1 MLHLWTTPI
10 LTMRPPVR
18 AALNQNLTQLA
29 LETRREFEFDIP
41 LQGKEEVDDYGNN
54 AFYEWQS
61 KGFDNKTRGMDGD
74 LHFKALVKI
83 LSKAARTYLK
93 HLGKGHLVPSSGM
106 EIFVWASV
114 HSRGSGHLTHV
125 HPGSLLSGVYFSQVP
140 PSAGRLLLEDPR
152 GPLPPFHDRFTVV
165 PTTGDLVMFPSWL
178 PHQVTSTV
186 SDEPRVSWSFNVL
199 NGDWS
204 HTASLMVSLEA

>member
-1 MLHLWTTPI
+1 M
-10 LTMRPPVR
+10 
-18 AALNQNLTQLA
+18 
-29 LETRREFEFDIP
+29 
-41 LQGKEEVDDYGNN
+41 EEVDEYGNNN
-54 AFYEWQS
+54 AFYDWQS
-61 KGFDNKTRGMDGD
+61 KAFDNKARGMDD
-74 LHFKALVKI
+74 DPYFKALVKI
-83 LSKAARTYLK
+83 LSKAARSYLM
-93 HLGKGHLVPSSGM
+93 HLGKGDLVPPGEM
-106 EIFVWASV
+106 ELFVWASI
-114 HSRGSGHLTHV
+114 HCRGSGHLTHV

-140 PSAGRLLLEDPR
+140 AKAGRLHFEDPR

-204 HTASLMVSLEA
+204 HTTSLMVSLDS